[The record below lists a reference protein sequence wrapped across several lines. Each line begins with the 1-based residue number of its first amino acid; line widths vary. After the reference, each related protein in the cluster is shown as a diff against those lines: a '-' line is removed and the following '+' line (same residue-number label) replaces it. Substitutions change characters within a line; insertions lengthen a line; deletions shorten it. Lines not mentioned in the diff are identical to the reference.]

1 MEELKEFVNSVEQE
15 LYKEKHTSVLKVE
28 AEDNYFTL
36 SPTMENDA
44 TLLRFETE
52 PMLVELER
60 KQVAYQMFLLKK
72 YS

>member
-1 MEELKEFVNSVEQE
+1 MEELKKFVNSVEQE

-36 SPTMENDA
+36 SPTMENNA

-52 PMLVELER
+52 QMLVELER